1 MGKARGLGGR
11 SDFWWNL
18 MVKINLSKRIEAR
31 KIRRS
36 AK

>member
-18 MVKINLSKRIEAR
+18 VVKVNLSKRIEAS
-31 KIRRS
+31 KMRS
-36 AK
+36 STK